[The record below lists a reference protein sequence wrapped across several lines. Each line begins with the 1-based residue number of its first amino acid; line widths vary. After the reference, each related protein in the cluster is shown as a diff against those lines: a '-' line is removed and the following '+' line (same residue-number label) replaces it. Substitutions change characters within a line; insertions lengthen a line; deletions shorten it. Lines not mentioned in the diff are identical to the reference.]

1 MDVEVNGS
9 LKAFNTFGVEARA
22 RRLVH
27 VTDLDELLAALRLA
41 DRLGIP
47 HMLLGGGSNVLFV
60 DDYPG
65 VVIHMASQGIEMDL
79 PRAHMHIAAGENWHQ
94 TVETALSHHLYGL
107 ENLALIPGSVGAAP
121 VQNIGAYG
129 VELSQCLDYVDV
141 LDIETS
147 LVTRMS
153 AEECRFAYRDSIFKQ
168 ELKRRSIIL
177 AVGLQLSREAR
188 VETSYPSLSAH
199 LGSRLA
205 PVLADSAEMSSE
217 TPITPEI
224 VFEAVCE
231 IRRSRL
237 PDPQQLG
244 NAGSFFKNPVLSFE
258 QLKELQKDYP
268 DAPYYEHAENQVKVP
283 AAWLIETDGWKG
295 HRSGDAGV
303 HTEQALVLV
312 NHGGATGQQII
323 QLARL
328 IAAGVRRRFNITLNP
343 EVRIVPERTAPEG
356 IGPERTAPEGIAPEG
371 TAPERVD
378 G

>member
-9 LKAFNTFGVEARA
+9 LRAFNTFSVDARA

-41 DRLGIP
+41 ERLGIP

-65 VVIHMASQGIEMDL
+65 VVIHMASQGIEIDL
-79 PRAHMHIAAGENWHQ
+79 PRAHMHIAAGENWHR
-94 TVETALSHHLYGL
+94 TVETALSHDLYGL

-129 VELSQCLDYVDV
+129 VELSRCLDYVDV
-141 LDIETS
+141 LDIDTS

-153 AEECRFAYRDSIFKQ
+153 AVECRFAYRDSIFKQ

-177 AVGLQLSREAR
+177 AVGLQLSREAH
-188 VETSYPSLSAH
+188 VETAYPSLAAH
-199 LGSRLA
+199 LASH
-205 PVLADSAEMSSE
+205 SE
-217 TPITPEI
+217 APITPHI
-224 VFEAVCE
+224 VFGAVCE
-231 IRRSRL
+231 IRRARL
-237 PDPQQLG
+237 PDPQELG
-244 NAGSFFKNPVLSFE
+244 NAGSFFKNPVISNE
-258 QLKELQKDYP
+258 QLKALQKDYP
-268 DAPYYEHAENQVKVP
+268 EMPFYGQGDNQVKVP
-283 AAWLIETDGWKG
+283 AAWLIEADGWKG

-312 NHGGATGQQII
+312 NHGAATGQEIV

-328 IAAGVRRRFNITLNP
+328 IAAGVRRRFGITLSP
-343 EVRIVPERTAPEG
+343 EVRIVPERPVPEQG
-356 IGPERTAPEGIAPEG
+356 
-371 TAPERVD
+371 D